1 MRPRCTHAWIRGRA
15 IIILKKNEWCEH
27 MRTSVDTVSVCFGRA
42 GAFPE
47 MLDSATSSPP
57 PVHVHS
63 SKCFTQT
70 PPGWYQGT
78 LPQATWLELGRFV
91 TLRRRSNRSSG
102 WVPLVPTSFFWS
114 SLFPGSLG
122 LATTSELGVGAK
134 AGIGPGG
141 RILRRPSPEQGPRG
155 CPGAREVETR
165 SRSPGRASKGGH
177 ISAPQLCVPG
187 N

>member
-1 MRPRCTHAWIRGRA
+1 
-15 IIILKKNEWCEH
+15 
-27 MRTSVDTVSVCFGRA
+27 
-42 GAFPE
+42 

-57 PVHVHS
+57 PVRVHS
-63 SKCFTQT
+63 SKCFTQR

-78 LPQATWLELGRFV
+78 PPQATWLELGRLV

-141 RILRRPSPEQGPRG
+141 RILRRPSPEQGPSG
-155 CPGAREVETR
+155 CPGAVRWRPAANLQEGPARVVR
-165 SRSPGRASKGGH
+165 SQPHSCVSWA
-177 ISAPQLCVPG
+177 IDSACLGFSFLSCRFGAHTTFPLGFGEDKPR
-187 N
+187 